1 MIYDYKITTGK
12 GETLDL
18 ADFKG
23 KVILVVNTAT
33 GCRSTPTSSRRRGSK
48 GSVSTSTRNF

>member
-33 GCRSTPTSSRRRGSK
+33 GCGSTPTSSRRRVLK